1 MRFIVWRDCADFL
14 ADVIS
19 KILNNSLKQQKLPRL
34 WKLVDNTSISK
45 VSPLSV
51 SSQLRTISLKDIIM
65 RIFERLV
72 NKQEISVSL
81 QLSIGSNQF
90 SCNKEGL
97 NTMTLL
103 ECQHQWLNCLNK
115 GVDFVKVYYLDFSV
129 AFDFVSHV
137 FVRNMFK
144 SCKGLITW
152 AGLVSVCRDLGT
164 FVKRN
169 KTQLRDYMTTGPA
182 RLAEIPVSR
191 CRDPG

>member
-1 MRFIVWRDCADFL
+1 M
-14 ADVIS
+14 
-19 KILNNSLKQQKLPRL
+19 
-34 WKLVDNTSISK
+34 
-45 VSPLSV
+45 
-51 SSQLRTISLKDIIM
+51 RTISLKDIIM

-90 SCNKEGL
+90 SYNKEGL
-97 NTMTLL
+97 NTMALL

-144 SCKGLITW
+144 SCKGLIT
-152 AGLVSVCRDLGT
+152 
-164 FVKRN
+164 
-169 KTQLRDYMTTGPA
+169 
-182 RLAEIPVSR
+182 
-191 CRDPG
+191 